1 MEHETDDSENS
12 PSSAT
17 SRDLDIVLG
26 ATQSL
31 TLVDVC
37 NSLPPRPTVDK
48 TVSVYFNT
56 MHSQTRKHATSTS
69 ELLADPQ
76 SDPSHRE
83 VS

>member
-1 MEHETDDSENS
+1 MEHETDDSEKS

-17 SRDLDIVLG
+17 SKGLDIVLG
-26 ATQSL
+26 PTQSL

-37 NSLPPRPTVDK
+37 TSLPPRPTVDK
-48 TVSVYFNT
+48 LLSVYFNT
-56 MHSQTRKHATSTS
+56 MHSQTREHATSTS
-69 ELLADPQ
+69 ELLADHQ